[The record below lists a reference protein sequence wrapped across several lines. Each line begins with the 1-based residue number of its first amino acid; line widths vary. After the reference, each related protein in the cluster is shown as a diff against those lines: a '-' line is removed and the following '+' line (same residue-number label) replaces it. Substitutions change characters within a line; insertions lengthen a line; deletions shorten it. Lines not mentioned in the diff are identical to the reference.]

1 MHFIEYNAV
10 LTFLY
15 NCSSFNQRATLRD
28 HALLHTGEKPHVC
41 NVCGKAFTVSAAL
54 RRHMF
59 NHAEGKPFKC
69 ENCDMG
75 FVGKYDLRRHMR
87 VHEDR
92 PREKRR
98 RNTKTANFLQQKSEE
113 SYIALEEPDTETILI
128 EVKEEVEELLPQN
141 VTQTLSQVESE
152 KENEDALFN
161 LQSYNP
167 VLYNTAES
175 RS

>member
-1 MHFIEYNAV
+1 MNITQYYFCYDC
-10 LTFLY
+10 Y
-15 NCSSFNQRATLRD
+15 SFNQRATLRD
-28 HALLHTGEKPHVC
+28 HGLLHTGEKPHVC

-59 NHAEGKPFKC
+59 NHTEDKPLKC

-98 RNTKTANFLQQKSEE
+98 RKIKTINCLQQKSEE
-113 SYIALEEPDTETILI
+113 SCVALEEPDTETVLI
-128 EVKEEVEELLPQN
+128 EVEEEVEEFLSQN
-141 VTQTLSQVESE
+141 VIQTIQVKSE

-161 LQSYNP
+161 LQAYNP
-167 VLYNTAES
+167 VIYNTAVTES
-175 RS
+175 KS

>member
-1 MHFIEYNAV
+1 MFIFIQCY
-10 LTFLY
+10 
-15 NCSSFNQRATLRD
+15 SFNQRATLRD
-28 HALLHTGEKPHVC
+28 HGLLHTGEKPHVC

-59 NHAEGKPFKC
+59 NHVEGKPFNC
-69 ENCDMG
+69 ENCGMG

-92 PREKRR
+92 PGEKRR
-98 RNTKTANFLQQKSEE
+98 RNTKTTNFLQQKSEE
-113 SYIALEEPDTETILI
+113 SYVTLEEADIETVLI
-128 EVKEEVEELLPQN
+128 EVEGEELLSQN
-141 VTQTLSQVESE
+141 ITQTMPQVESE

-167 VLYNTAES
+167 VLYSTTES